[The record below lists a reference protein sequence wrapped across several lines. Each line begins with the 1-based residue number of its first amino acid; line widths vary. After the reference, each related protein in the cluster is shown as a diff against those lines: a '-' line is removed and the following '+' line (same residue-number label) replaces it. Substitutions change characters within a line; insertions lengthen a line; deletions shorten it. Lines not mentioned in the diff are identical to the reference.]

1 MDIWPHSKHGFARM
15 LFRKRVSLKCQ
26 YRAGAHCHFTILV
39 VLCIFEIIFAPSLGN
54 ETKLPFHPF
63 ARGNPGD
70 GGSEL
75 EEGGDGRQR
84 DQIGIRWRRSE
95 SIAAEARALARHQL
109 LLPLQL
115 REPDAHRV
123 SLRLRRRHGAH
134 LKTLA
139 SAAAATRPHGPP
151 R

>member
-1 MDIWPHSKHGFARM
+1 MVDQYATDMNKKMDIWPHSKHGFARM

-75 EEGGDGRQR
+75 EEGGEDRMA
-84 DQIGIRWRRSE
+84 DS
-95 SIAAEARALARHQL
+95 
-109 LLPLQL
+109 
-115 REPDAHRV
+115 
-123 SLRLRRRHGAH
+123 
-134 LKTLA
+134 
-139 SAAAATRPHGPP
+139 ATRSAYGGGEASP
-151 R
+151 